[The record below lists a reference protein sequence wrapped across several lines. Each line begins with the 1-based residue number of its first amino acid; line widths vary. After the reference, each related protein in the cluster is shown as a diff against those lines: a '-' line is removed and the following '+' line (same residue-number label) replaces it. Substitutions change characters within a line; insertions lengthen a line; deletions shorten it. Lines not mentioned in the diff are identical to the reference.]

1 MAEVHIIGQVTGAS
15 GFPKASLFC
24 KWILQ
29 FGGGWKVVEGLV
41 EGQTQAD
48 QSEVDDTVCWCHPV
62 DIHLATRGIQ
72 EWPKFLIQVYRQD
85 DVGRIDLCGYGIIHV
100 PTKPGHHKMTC
111 HTWRPVGTFAEEL
124 RRTFL
129 GGGPQLLS
137 TEFMHSARERTP
149 ENMLLKYLYL
159 GLTFTLLHVKPFS
172 GENHNDKNLDR
183 EATTQAPDLVL
194 PKSEVQVNLN
204 DDLSEETLNTESN
217 ETLIIPS
224 NSTQNETD
232 IDYELSDNNTL
243 IEVETT
249 TLHTTEV
256 PTSPSPV
263 YDSELIVGDFC
274 LCNLKV
280 GFCDINCCCDE
291 DCSADDR
298 RVFSHCQM
306 RPQDVLDSRYCFQKQ
321 IIFSNHTE
329 YKVEYMQNGVLC
341 IVTDNMPQRTTY
353 TTVKGAT
360 TIEEYK
366 QLKRNER
373 HFPWESTNQVVEFEV
388 APYTAGSLIWAVNEE
403 GYLFNIGIPD
413 SVIGNEC
420 ETMESLHFLEDTR
433 SSCNRVFHYVS
444 EECETNMIF
453 NAINFLSFFVVA
465 DPSTFNKNS
474 STVSPSEPIETT
486 SSVPP
491 TSTALTDTLEKNTTE
506 LPNLDETMN
515 YTAKEQTSAK
525 LIKTNEQNG
534 NRLRNFDELNVKIP
548 VPPDFGNLF
557 EDQLLPVKVFLCQGI
572 TDVQAKV
579 YFTNVTDV
587 MTHFTNNFGVEY
599 IWASSEHDV
608 IFKRSGHPGYI
619 IGKPILLGKLV
630 TNVTEEGDL
639 KEAIY
644 LDTDPRQW
652 LTMLAPGREGRCD
665 SRSQV
670 TFGEEMRTGCIIQL
684 KQEDFSDCQLLQH
697 QFLKLLLGHIRS
709 NTNELRIAT
718 FGHEL
723 GVSKCFDLILSLHFE
738 IAFSQQGSLAN
749 PQAKVIGIVLHYGE
763 PQSIEFTCGSLG
775 CQNALLQDQTPLV
788 ELVSSVSFVEVTQAP
803 QPAYSQPPTLDVKLP
818 YDFFY
823 PFLPSSSSVPLL
835 HGKFILVWN
844 TLLLVVLTLWRTY

>member
-1 MAEVHIIGQVTGAS
+1 
-15 GFPKASLFC
+15 
-24 KWILQ
+24 
-29 FGGGWKVVEGLV
+29 
-41 EGQTQAD
+41 
-48 QSEVDDTVCWCHPV
+48 
-62 DIHLATRGIQ
+62 
-72 EWPKFLIQVYRQD
+72 
-85 DVGRIDLCGYGIIHV
+85 
-100 PTKPGHHKMTC
+100 
-111 HTWRPVGTFAEEL
+111 
-124 RRTFL
+124 
-129 GGGPQLLS
+129 
-137 TEFMHSARERTP
+137 
-149 ENMLLKYLYL
+149 MLLKYLYL

-557 EDQLLPVKVFLCQGI
+557 EDQLLPVKVFLCRIENNEEKCTETNINYIPQPVYTYGVCQNVAQSIHYTLIHNGTEGI

-718 FGHEL
+718 FGDSDVNNAADWIPILIPEEPRSGAYLSHEL